1 MFSESQ
7 IENLKKIAL
16 EELGCNDNV
25 EKAFEKAL
33 EKTKIPAFSEVV
45 AQIEKSLNQKL
56 LPPFPLELGKFEC
69 PEMQDFSEESA
80 RICEELEIPPE
91 MLAFFKDNIVFDP
104 ALSFEEHFRNGIR
117 MGQEFCCIEKKKH

>member
-33 EKTKIPAFSEVV
+33 EKTKIPAF
-45 AQIEKSLNQKL
+45 SLNQKL

-91 MLAFFKDNIVFDP
+91 MLAFFKDNIVFDL